1 LAIVGLL
8 ATKPRRLGSQE
19 GRAGGELRALAGLLL
34 FFVPGRAACRAE
46 AAAHA
51 RPVAPGRAGLSPII
65 PCRAHARVGSKKT
78 CFVTSCW
85 ASCFSDI
92 LTPPLQVTTP
102 SISPPQDV
110 VAPHRVPPPHDVVGR
125 LCPPSPAPPQV
136 AASASAS
143 SSAAME
149 PRQT

>member
-1 LAIVGLL
+1 VDGVGLLAIVGLL

-65 PCRAHARVGSKKT
+65 PCRAHARVGSKKNVLRDELLGLVL
-78 CFVTSCW
+78 FGHL
-85 ASCFSDI
+85 D
-92 LTPPLQVTTP
+92 P
-102 SISPPQDV
+102 
-110 VAPHRVPPPHDVVGR
+110 
-125 LCPPSPAPPQV
+125 
-136 AASASAS
+136 
-143 SSAAME
+143 SAAGHH
-149 PRQT
+149 PLDLSTAGRRRAPSSPSTT